1 MAVRISK
8 RLFLFFR
15 REFLRIS
22 GIYHFC
28 SELKRH
34 ATIQYETGEE
44 FIPLSIELFK
54 LIEKLIEAS
63 KVITILEKVLQE
75 QPNRQNS

>member
-8 RLFLFFR
+8 RLFLFFM
-15 REFLRIS
+15 REFMRIS
-22 GIYHFC
+22 GIYRFC
-28 SELKRH
+28 QELKRH
-34 ATIQYETGEE
+34 AKIQYEIEEE

-54 LIEKLIEAS
+54 LIEVS
-63 KVITILEKVLQE
+63 QVTTILEKVLQE